1 MTRYFFASVTRI
13 SPLPDLPFTIE
24 PLPRELWQT
33 GDYVVGEV
41 NHRPSLLVR
50 IEVRSG
56 RTIEVMEGHL
66 VVGAFARRFATLE
79 AVGDWRD
86 IGEDLQMENLGGGGV
101 FGKMTSISP
110 FLPTLISL
118 TYKGHVLVHGEK
130 CRMQDYV
137 SNIAERPFPLP
148 VIMVIGTSMS
158 AGKTTAA
165 RVIIRQLKDM
175 GYNVVGAKLTGSGR
189 YRDIL
194 SMRDA
199 GADYIFDFVDVGL
212 PTTVCPPL
220 EYQKALK
227 QLLTRIA
234 AVDSDVAVIEVGASP
249 LEPYNGDIAVEQI
262 SPNVR
267 LTILCA
273 SDPYAVVGLMNAYG
287 RTPDLVAGLTTNTE
301 AGIKLVKRLTGI
313 NALNLLDRESLWELR
328 EILRGAL
335 ETHSKEETHN
345 I

>member
-13 SPLPDLPFTIE
+13 TNLPNLPFAIE
-24 PLPRELWQT
+24 PLPRELWET

-41 NHRPSLLVR
+41 NHRPSPLGRV
-50 IEVRSG
+50 EVRSG

-66 VVGAFARRFATLE
+66 VVGAFGKRYATLE

-86 IGEDLQMENLGGGGV
+86 IGEDLQMDNLGTGGV

-110 FLPTLISL
+110 FHATLISL
-118 TYKGHVLVHGEK
+118 TYKGHVLVDGDK
-130 CRMQDYV
+130 CRMQDYATE
-137 SNIAERPFPLP
+137 IASQPFNTP

-175 GYNVVGAKLTGSGR
+175 DLKVVGAKLTGSGR
-189 YRDIL
+189 YRDVL

-199 GADYIFDFVDVGL
+199 GADYIFDFVDAGL
-212 PTTVCPPL
+212 PTTVCPPKNYQAAL
-220 EYQKALK
+220 EN
-227 QLLTRIA
+227 LLAHIA
-234 AVDSDVAVIEVGASP
+234 SVDSDVAVIEVGASP

-267 LTILCA
+267 WMVLCA
-273 SDPYAVVGLMNAYG
+273 SDPYAVIGLMNAYG
-287 RTPDLVAGLTTNTE
+287 RIPDLVAGLTTNTE
-301 AGIKLVKRLTGI
+301 AGIRLVKRLTGI
-313 NALNLLDRESLWELR
+313 KALNLLDRESLWELQQILGNALSLHSER
-328 EILRGAL
+328 E
-335 ETHSKEETHN
+335 SNN